1 MESARSSAAPRR
13 KKKKTFT
20 KQNLITV
27 AVVALLCLLLDILL
41 WNVLLARSGG
51 KYVIASWPEHHYV
64 IGDDPVIPVDPTSEK
79 TSDDPAQPSES
90 SSEAP
95 GEDPSRYTYEAQ
107 GFEVDLREYEQ
118 YMNPET
124 EEYLFLVN
132 ADHPLTASD
141 TPDDLVSV
149 VNTRK
154 DGRDTQKLR
163 EYAEKALEALFKE
176 AEAEGMLYSNDGIRL
191 SVTSA
196 YRSYNSQKWIFE
208 DYVQETMDSNPSLSR
223 AEAEELVIAYSSRP
237 GTSEHQS
244 GLCLDMHNYPAASS
258 SNGMREQFA
267 ASEAGQWL
275 VKNCAKFGYILRYP
289 DGKSDKMC
297 GVGYESWHFRY
308 VGRYHAVKI
317 MESGL
322 CLEEYMASIGRA

>member
-1 MESARSSAAPRR
+1 MESARPLTDR
-13 KKKKTFT
+13 KTKKGFT
-20 KQNLITV
+20 KQNWITI
-27 AVVALLCLLLDILL
+27 AVVVFLCLLLDILL
-41 WNVLLARSGG
+41 WNLLLARNGG
-51 KYVIASWPEHHYV
+51 KYVITSWPEHHYA
-64 IGDDPVIPVDPTSEK
+64 IGDDPVIPADPTSGK
-79 TSDDPAQPSES
+79 TGEHAQ
-90 SSEAP
+90 SSEASSEVP
-95 GEDPSRYTYEAQ
+95 GEDLSRYTYEAQ
-107 GFEVDLREYEQ
+107 GFRVDLREYEQ

-132 ADHPLTASD
+132 ADHPLSASD
-141 TPDDLVSV
+141 TPDDLTDV
-149 VNTRK
+149 VNTRG
-154 DGRDTQKLR
+154 DRAPEKLR
-163 EYAEKALEALFKE
+163 RNAEKALEALFKE
-176 AEAEGMLYSNDGIRL
+176 AEAEGMLYSNNGIRL

-196 YRSYNSQKWIFE
+196 YRSYSRQDSIFNN
-208 DYVQETMDSNPSLSR
+208 YVQETMKSNRSLSR

-258 SNGMREQFA
+258 SNGMREKFA

-308 VGRYHAVKI
+308 VGRYHAMKI

-322 CLEEYMASIGRA
+322 CMEEYMASIGKS